1 MQITLHHAHE
11 ARSMRILWLLEEL
24 GVTYDLRCY
33 DFFNKSLR
41 SEAYLAIHPAG
52 RVPSVEIDGKVMLES
67 GAIAEYLAEQFPDAG
82 LHRGPDHPERMEYL
96 ELLHYAETIGQ
107 HLANLTQ
114 GHIVLYED
122 WMRSPTQISL
132 ETKRLAKVLG
142 RLERLLSDG
151 RDHLLASGFSAADCA
166 VGYGIWLAPRFVSFE
181 KLPHVA
187 AYRDRLMARP
197 ALQKA
202 LPPEGAKRIYSKD
215 FYEVPDV

>member
-24 GVTYDLRCY
+24 GADYTLRVY

-41 SEAYLAIHPAG
+41 SEDYLTIHPAG
-52 RVPSVEIDGKVMLES
+52 RVPSVEVDGRVMLES
-67 GAIAEYLAEQFPDAG
+67 GAIAEYLAEQLPAAG

-122 WMRSPTQISL
+122 WMRSPTQIGL
-132 ETKRLAKVLG
+132 ETKRLAKVLT
-142 RLERLLSDG
+142 RLEAQLRDG
-151 RDHLLASGFSAADCA
+151 RAYLLTSGFSAADCA
-166 VGYGIWLAPRFVSFE
+166 VGYGVWLAPRFVSLE

-202 LPPEGAKRIYSKD
+202 LPPEGAKRIYTKD

>member
-24 GVTYDLRCY
+24 GADYTLRVY

-41 SEAYLAIHPAG
+41 SEDYLTIHPAG
-52 RVPSVEIDGKVMLES
+52 RVPSVEIDGRVMLES
-67 GAIAEYLAEQFPDAG
+67 GAIAEYLAEQFPDAS
-82 LHRGPDHPERMEYL
+82 LHRGLDHSERMAYL

-122 WMRSPTQISL
+122 WMRSPTQIGL
-132 ETKRLAKVLG
+132 ETKRLAKVLT
-142 RLERLLSDG
+142 RLEAQLRDG
-151 RDHLLASGFSAADCA
+151 RAYLLTSGFSAADCA
-166 VGYGIWLAPRFVSFE
+166 VGYGVWLAPRFVSLE

-202 LPPEGAKRIYSKD
+202 LPPEGAKRIYTKD